1 MSLAM
6 EKTLFNMKLTAKSL
20 AKESLKK
27 EREQKEF
34 DKKALAAAKKSPE
47 KMRLYAAEGIRCK
60 NVSLQFM
67 RLSLRMEAVASR
79 V

>member
-1 MSLAM
+1 MSTAL
-6 EKTLFNMKLTAKSL
+6 EKTLFNMKLTARSL
-20 AKESLKK
+20 ARESAKK
-27 EREQKEF
+27 EREQKDY
-34 DKKALAAAKKSPE
+34 DKRALAAVGKSDE
-47 KMRLYAAEGIRCK
+47 RMKMFAGEAIRCK